1 MPSGEPKITMEIQ
14 EDSSVLFK
22 ARDNV
27 TIRVS
32 FESPTQVR
40 VEMWRETDTTFER
53 VAPDTGNIGSRSF
66 RDKLLKQAKEVFD
79 PQPKEQ
85 DKKPKTTIPNLEEDL
100 GDVAVAMGVPAIS
113 DMLKLEK
120 GTTMVDRLVEAVED
134 AGELFTTPEGEP
146 HALLEIEGHRETH
159 EI

>member
-53 VAPDTGNIGSRSF
+53 VAPDTGNIGSKSF

-79 PQPKEQ
+79 SPKEK
-85 DKKPKTTIPNLEEDL
+85 DKKPETTIPNLEEDL

-113 DMLKLEK
+113 DMLQPER
-120 GTTMVDRLVEAVED
+120 GRTMVDRLVETVED
-134 AGELFTTPEGEP
+134 AGELFTTDRKSTR
-146 HALLEIEGHRETH
+146 L
-159 EI
+159 